1 MIYALLISIK
11 IMLVNQL
18 KKKILS
24 LITLSFF
31 FFMLSIL
38 TTSLLSYFIQI
49 YTFSSVSISTS
60 EIFIFIISFNDVE
73 TILKLLT
80 LLIAALQYSFSSL
93 QSS

>member
-73 TILKLLT
+73 TIC
-80 LLIAALQYSFSSL
+80 QDHRWVS
-93 QSS
+93 